1 MKRRNFLM
9 KHHGFKLLH
18 KFLRNQ
24 RGQSS
29 VFMAMSVLV
38 TGILGGAAVEAGHV
52 YYSYERLVASTNAA
66 AVAAGQAM
74 PDIGTS
80 SSPAAGTAYYNLYKY
95 SSSTSST
102 PSGLNSNI
110 LLPSASIS
118 MTFACSNTVSTSLNV
133 GCEAPTSGS
142 CGSGLSTCNV
152 LKATQTAS
160 VNLWFGG
167 LLGMP
172 TMHLTAVSY
181 AAMRGGSDTPYNI
194 AVIIDSTAS
203 MADSA
208 PSGDGCGSG
217 ATQIKCSV
225 AGLKLM
231 LEAMDPCPLN
241 QTCPGNASYVDGVA
255 LFTFPAIS
263 VATET
268 KSGNTVQ
275 TGPYDDT
282 TCPTTNPPIVPY
294 AFVNVA
300 TSGQNLAL
308 PSSISGTS
316 YSTSYAGTYQVA
328 TFEDSYRAN
337 DGSTTLNSG
346 DGLSSAVG
354 YETSGTCNGLQAPG
368 GEGTYYA
375 QVIRAAQ
382 AALVTQQ
389 ASFPGSKNIMIIL
402 SDGDATACNSQ
413 AYAADGGMNSC
424 GNGSQIVAVNCPSV
438 SGTGTCGSTSE
449 SIDGNA
455 TTIGCPPGGC
465 TGKPLNGTGTS
476 TSNSTGYN
484 VATYPSALGECG
496 QAVEAAQ
503 LATQA
508 GTTVYTVAMGS
519 PTSGGCASDQHVTIT
534 SGSTYGAEGYPSGTY
549 SGQPCNAIA
558 AMASTENT
566 FYSDNTA
573 GCAALVNTQSQFE
586 TISGIFQAIANSL
599 TNARLIPAS
608 AF

>member
-1 MKRRNFLM
+1 MRRRNFLM
-9 KHHGFKLLH
+9 KHHGVSLLL

-29 VFMAMSVLV
+29 IFMAMCVLV
-38 TGILGGAAVEAGHV
+38 TAILGGAASEAGHV

-74 PDIGTS
+74 PNIGTS
-80 SSPAAGTAYYNLYKY
+80 GSPAAGTAYYNLYMY
-95 SSSTSST
+95 SSDTAST
-102 PSGLNSNI
+102 PSGLNSNT
-110 LLPSASIS
+110 LLSGASIS
-118 MTFACSNTVSTSLNV
+118 MTFACSTTVSTTLNV
-133 GCEAPTSGS
+133 GCQAPTTGS

-152 LKATQTAS
+152 LKATQTAA

-194 AVIIDSTAS
+194 AVIIDSTNS
-203 MADSA
+203 MTGSA
-208 PSGDGCGSG
+208 PTGDGCGSG
-217 ATQIKCSV
+217 ATQIKCAV

-263 VATET
+263 VATEV

-294 AFVNVA
+294 AFVNA
-300 TSGQNLAL
+300 STSSPNLAL

-316 YSTSYAGTYQVA
+316 YSASYAGTYQVVA
-328 TFEDSYRAN
+328 FEDSYRNN
-337 DGSTTLNSG
+337 DSSTTLDSG

-389 ASFPGSKNIMIIL
+389 GNFPGSKNIMIIL
-402 SDGDATACNSQ
+402 SDGDATACNTQ
-413 AYAADGGMNSC
+413 AYSAYGGQTCSN
-424 GNGSQIVAVNCPSV
+424 GGGSQIVAVNCPAV
-438 SGTGTCGSTSE
+438 NGSGVCGSASE
-449 SIDGNA
+449 SINGNA
-455 TTIGCPPGGC
+455 TTVGCPPTSAGGC
-465 TGKPLNGTGTS
+465 TGTPL
-476 TSNSTGYN
+476 
-484 VATYPSALGECG
+484 
-496 QAVEAAQ
+496 
-503 LATQA
+503 
-508 GTTVYTVAMGS
+508 
-519 PTSGGCASDQHVTIT
+519 
-534 SGSTYGAEGYPSGTY
+534 
-549 SGQPCNAIA
+549 
-558 AMASTENT
+558 
-566 FYSDNTA
+566 
-573 GCAALVNTQSQFE
+573 
-586 TISGIFQAIANSL
+586 
-599 TNARLIPAS
+599 
-608 AF
+608 

>member
-1 MKRRNFLM
+1 M
-9 KHHGFKLLH
+9 KHHGVSFLLKL
-18 KFLRNQ
+18 LRNQ

-29 VFMAMSVLV
+29 VFMAMSILV
-38 TGILGGAAVEAGHV
+38 TGILGGAAIESGHV

-74 PDIGTS
+74 PNIGTS

-95 SSSTSST
+95 SSDTAST
-102 PSGLNSNI
+102 PSGLNSNT
-110 LLPSASIS
+110 LLSGASIS
-118 MTFACSNTVSTSLNV
+118 MSFACSNSVSTSLNV
-133 GCEAPTSGS
+133 GCEAPTTGS
-142 CGSGLSTCNV
+142 CGSGISTCNV

-194 AVIIDSTAS
+194 AVIIDSTNS
-203 MADSA
+203 MTGTA
-208 PSGDGCGSG
+208 PSGDGCGTN
-217 ATQIKCSV
+217 ATQIKCAV

-241 QTCPGNASYVDGVA
+241 QTCPGNANYVDGVA

-316 YSTSYAGTYQVA
+316 YSTDYAGTYQVA

-337 DGSTTLNSG
+337 DNSTTLNSG

-389 ASFPGSKNIMIIL
+389 GNFPGSKNIMIIL
-402 SDGDATACNSQ
+402 SDGDATACNTQ
-413 AYAADGGMNSC
+413 AYSAYGGQTCSN
-424 GNGSQIVAVNCPSV
+424 GGGSQIVAVNCPAV
-438 SGTGTCGSTSE
+438 NGSGVCGSASE
-449 SIDGNA
+449 SINGNA
-455 TTIGCPPGGC
+455 TTVGCPPTSAGGC
-465 TGKPLNGTGTS
+465 TGTPLNGTGTS
-476 TSNSTGYN
+476 TTNSTGYN
-484 VATYPSALGECG
+484 IATYPSALGECG
-496 QAVEAAQ
+496 QAVEAAH

-519 PTSGGCASDQHVTIT
+519 PTSGGCLTDQHVTVT
-534 SGSTYGAEGYPSGTY
+534 STATNGAEAYPSGTY

-608 AF
+608 SF

>member
-1 MKRRNFLM
+1 M
-9 KHHGFKLLH
+9 KHHGVSFLF

-29 VFMAMSVLV
+29 VFMAMSILV
-38 TGILGGAAVEAGHV
+38 TGILGGAAIESGHV

-74 PDIGTS
+74 PAIGTS
-80 SSPAAGTAYYNLYKY
+80 SSPAAGTAYYNIYKY
-95 SSSTSST
+95 SSDTAST
-102 PSGLNSNI
+102 PSGLNANT
-110 LLPSASIS
+110 LLSGASIS
-118 MTFACSNTVSTSLNV
+118 MSFACSSSVSSNLNV

-142 CGSGLSTCNV
+142 CGSGISTCNV

-194 AVIIDSTAS
+194 AVIIDTTESMTA
-203 MADSA
+203 SA

-217 ATQIKCSV
+217 ASQISCAV
-225 AGLKLM
+225 AGLKAM
-231 LEAMDPCPLN
+231 LEDMDPCPLN

-268 KSGNTVQ
+268 KSGNTVE

-300 TSGQNLAL
+300 SSSQNLAL
-308 PSSISGTS
+308 PSATSGTN
-316 YSTSYAGTYQVA
+316 YSANYAGTYQVA
-328 TFEDSYRAN
+328 AFEDSYRAN
-337 DGSTTLNSG
+337 DGSTTLDSG
-346 DGLSSAVG
+346 DSLSSAVG
-354 YETSGTCNGLQAPG
+354 YETSGTCKGLQAPG

-375 QVIRAAQ
+375 QIIYAAQ
-382 AALVTQQ
+382 SALVTQQ
-389 ASFPGSKNIMIIL
+389 GLYPGSKNIMIIL
-402 SDGDATACNSQ
+402 SDGDATACNTQ
-413 AYAADGGMNSC
+413 AYAADGGMNGC
-424 GNGSQIVAVNCPSV
+424 NNGDQIVAVNCPGV
-438 SGTGTCGSTSE
+438 SMVGGTPTCGSASV
-449 SIDGNA
+449 SISGNA
-455 TTIGCPPGGC
+455 TTLSCPPGGC
-465 TGKPLNGTGTS
+465 TSTPLNGTGTS
-476 TSNSTGYN
+476 TTNSTGYN
-484 VATYPSALGECG
+484 VTTYPSALGECG
-496 QAVEAAQ
+496 QAVQAAQ
-503 LATQA
+503 AATKA
-508 GTTVYTVAMGS
+508 GTTVYTIAMGS
-519 PTSGGCASDQHVTIT
+519 ETSGGCASDQTVTV
-534 SGSTYGAEGYPSGTY
+534 SSSATYGAEAFPSGTY

-566 FYSDNTA
+566 FYSDNTG
-573 GCAALVNTQSQFE
+573 GCAALVNTSTQFE
-586 TISGIFQAIANSL
+586 TIAGIFQAIANSL

>member
-1 MKRRNFLM
+1 MKQHGVSFL
-9 KHHGFKLLH
+9 L

-24 RGQSS
+24 RGQTS
-29 VFMAMSVLV
+29 VFMALSVLV
-38 TGILGGAAVEAGHV
+38 TATLGGGAIEAGHV

-74 PDIGTS
+74 PNIGTS
-80 SSPAAGTAYYNLYKY
+80 ASPAAGTAYWNLYKY
-95 SSSTSST
+95 SSDASST
-102 PSGLNSNI
+102 PAGLNVNTLLSNG
-110 LLPSASIS
+110 SIS
-118 MTFACSNTVSTSLNV
+118 MTFACSSTVSTSLNV
-133 GCEAPTSGS
+133 GCQSPTSGS
-142 CGSGLSTCNV
+142 CGSGLTTCNV
-152 LKATQTAS
+152 LKVTQTGT

-167 LLGMP
+167 LIGVP
-172 TMHLTAVSY
+172 VMHLTAISY

-194 AVIIDSTAS
+194 AVIIDTTNS
-203 MADSA
+203 MTGSA
-208 PSGDGCGSG
+208 PSGDGCGTG
-217 ATQIKCSV
+217 ATQITCAVS
-225 AGLKLM
+225 GLSTM
-231 LEAMDPCPLN
+231 LQIMDPCPLN
-241 QTCPGNASYVDGVA
+241 QTCPGNANYVDGVA

-268 KSGNTVQ
+268 ESGNTVQ

-294 AFVNVA
+294 AFINA
-300 TSGQNLAL
+300 STSSQNLAL
-308 PSSISGTS
+308 PSSTAGTS
-316 YSTSYAGTYQVA
+316 YSANYAGTYQVMP
-328 TFEDSYRAN
+328 FDDGYRAN
-337 DGSTTLNSG
+337 DNAGTLDSG

-382 AALVTQQ
+382 AALVSQQ
-389 ASFPGSKNIMIIL
+389 TSFPGSKNIMIIL
-402 SDGDATACNSQ
+402 SDGNATACNSQ
-413 AYAADGGMNSC
+413 AYAADGGNNSC
-424 GNGSQIVAVNCPSV
+424 SHGSQIVAVNCPSV
-438 SGTGTCGSTSE
+438 NGSGVCGSTAVSVN
-449 SIDGNA
+449 GNS

-465 TGKPLNGTGTS
+465 TGTPLNGTGTS
-476 TSNSTGYN
+476 SNNATGYN
-484 VATYPSALGECG
+484 IATYPSALGECG

-508 GTTVYTVAMGS
+508 GTTVYTIAMGS
-519 PTSGGCASDQHVTIT
+519 PTSGGCLTDAHVTIT

-558 AMASTENT
+558 AMASTANT
-566 FYSDNTA
+566 FYSDNTG
-573 GCAALVNTQSQFE
+573 GCAALVNTSAQFE
-586 TISGIFQAIANSL
+586 TIGGIFQAIANSL

>member
-1 MKRRNFLM
+1 M
-9 KHHGFKLLH
+9 KHHGVSFLH
-18 KFLRNQ
+18 KFFQNQ

-38 TGILGGAAVEAGHV
+38 TGILGGAAIESGHV

-74 PDIGTS
+74 PNIGTS
-80 SSPAAGTAYYNLYKY
+80 SSPAAGSSYYNLYKY

-102 PSGLNSNI
+102 PAGLNSNT
-110 LLPSASIS
+110 LLSGASIS
-118 MTFACSNTVSTSLNV
+118 MMFACSTTISSSLNV
-133 GCEAPTSGS
+133 GCQSPTTGS
-142 CGSGLSTCNV
+142 CGSGLLTCNV
-152 LKATQTAS
+152 LKVTQTAA

-167 LLGMP
+167 LFGMP
-172 TMHLTAVSY
+172 TMHLAAVSY

-194 AVIIDSTAS
+194 AVIIDTTAS
-203 MADSA
+203 MASSA

-217 ATQIKCSV
+217 ATQVGCSV
-225 AGLKLM
+225 AGLKTM
-231 LEAMDPCPLN
+231 LQDMDPCPLN
-241 QTCPGNASYVDGVA
+241 QTCPGNAAYVDGVA

-263 VATET
+263 VATEV

-294 AFVNVA
+294 AFINAA

-316 YSTSYAGTYQVA
+316 YSINYAGTYEVMA
-328 TFEDSYRAN
+328 FEDSYRAN
-337 DGSTTLNSG
+337 DGSATLNSG

-354 YETSGTCNGLQAPG
+354 YQTSGSCTGLQAPG

-375 QVIRAAQ
+375 QAIYAAQ
-382 AALVTQQ
+382 VALANQQ
-389 ASFPGSKNIMIIL
+389 TSFPGSKNIMIIL

-413 AYAADGGMNSC
+413 AYSAYGGNNSC

-438 SGTGTCGSTSE
+438 SGTGTCGSTSV
-449 SIDGNA
+449 SISGNA
-455 TTIGCPPGGC
+455 TTISCPPGGC
-465 TGKPLNGTGTS
+465 TGTPLNGTGTS
-476 TSNSTGYN
+476 TSNANGYN

-496 QAVEAAQ
+496 QAVQAAQ
-503 LATQA
+503 AATAA
-508 GTTVYTVAMGS
+508 GTTVYTIAMGS
-519 PTSGGCASDQHVTIT
+519 ETSGGCTTDQHVTVS
-534 SGSTYGAEGYPSGTY
+534 SGSTNGAEAYPGGTY

-566 FYSDNTA
+566 FYSDDTG
-573 GCAALVNTQSQFE
+573 GCAALVNTSAQFE
-586 TISGIFQAIANSL
+586 TIGGIFQAIANSL
-599 TNARLIPAS
+599 TNARLIPAG

>member
-1 MKRRNFLM
+1 M
-9 KHHGFKLLH
+9 KHHGVSFLL

-24 RGQSS
+24 RGQTS
-29 VFMAMSVLV
+29 VFMALSVLV
-38 TGILGGAAVEAGHV
+38 TATLGGGAIEAGHV

-74 PDIGTS
+74 PNIGTS
-80 SSPAAGTAYYNLYKY
+80 ASPAAGTAYWNLYKY
-95 SSSTSST
+95 SSDASST
-102 PSGLNSNI
+102 PAGLNVNTLLSNG
-110 LLPSASIS
+110 SIS
-118 MTFACSNTVSTSLNV
+118 MTFACSSTVSTSLNV
-133 GCEAPTSGS
+133 GCQSPTSGS
-142 CGSGLSTCNV
+142 CGSGLTTCNV
-152 LKATQTAS
+152 LKVTQTGT

-167 LLGMP
+167 LIGVP
-172 TMHLTAVSY
+172 VMHLTAISY

-194 AVIIDSTAS
+194 AVIIDTTNS
-203 MADSA
+203 MTGSA
-208 PSGDGCGSG
+208 PSGDGCGTG
-217 ATQIKCSV
+217 ATQITCAVS
-225 AGLKLM
+225 GLSTM
-231 LEAMDPCPLN
+231 LQIMDPCPLN
-241 QTCPGNASYVDGVA
+241 QTCPGNANYVDGVA

-268 KSGNTVQ
+268 ESGNTVQ

-294 AFVNVA
+294 AFINA
-300 TSGQNLAL
+300 STSSQNLAL
-308 PSSISGTS
+308 PSSTAGTS
-316 YSTSYAGTYQVA
+316 YSANYAGTYQVMP
-328 TFEDSYRAN
+328 FDDGYRAN
-337 DGSTTLNSG
+337 DNAGTLDSG

-382 AALVTQQ
+382 AALVSQQ
-389 ASFPGSKNIMIIL
+389 TSFPGSKNIMIIL
-402 SDGDATACNSQ
+402 SDGNATACNSQ
-413 AYAADGGMNSC
+413 AYAADGGNNSC
-424 GNGSQIVAVNCPSV
+424 SHGSQIVAVNCPSV
-438 SGTGTCGSTSE
+438 NGSGVCGSTAVSVN
-449 SIDGNA
+449 GNS

-465 TGKPLNGTGTS
+465 TGTPLNGTGTS
-476 TSNSTGYN
+476 SNNATGYN
-484 VATYPSALGECG
+484 IATYPSALGECG

-508 GTTVYTVAMGS
+508 GTTVYTIAMGS
-519 PTSGGCASDQHVTIT
+519 PTSGGCLTDAHVTIT

-558 AMASTENT
+558 AMASTANT
-566 FYSDNTA
+566 FYSDNTG
-573 GCAALVNTQSQFE
+573 GCAALVNTSAQFE
-586 TISGIFQAIANSL
+586 TIGGIFQAIANSL